1 MSGIIK
7 KVSKRM
13 YIRPDYDV
21 KELDL
26 GRRGWNTDKGNNG
39 VNARE

>member
-13 YIRPDYDV
+13 HIRLNYDV
-21 KELDL
+21 KELDV
-26 GRRGWNTDKGNNG
+26 GGRGWNTDKGNNG
-39 VNARE
+39 VNARK